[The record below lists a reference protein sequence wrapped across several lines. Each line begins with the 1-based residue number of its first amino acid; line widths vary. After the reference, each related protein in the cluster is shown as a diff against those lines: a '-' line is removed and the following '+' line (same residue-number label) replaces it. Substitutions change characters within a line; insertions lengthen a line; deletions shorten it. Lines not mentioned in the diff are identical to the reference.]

1 MLCTLST
8 WGRLK
13 NVMRTSSI
21 TNVTSIRR
29 HLLGVEDVTGT
40 LNAHLFTSS
49 WSIFWRRNDQ
59 TFDVQMTKLFIL
71 IYLTFNHKIYSFC
84 TAPLPLPLYYIM
96 TVLLPSLTLPHP
108 PLGTTTVNVSI
119 WFGNIF
125 VYINFCNWEH
135 INNRQT
141 FLIPKTWND
150 PILSLKLTVTIFF
163 FKMLAPGTLL
173 FPWFPS
179 QTDHGVRAGITA
191 IWTMLPGADRY
202 PLPNIRDFTNN
213 VKGCTVFSKLNLVK
227 GYHQVPMDP
236 ADVWK
241 TTVVT
246 PFGLFEFL
254 SMSFGLKIAT
264 QTFQQLMDQNFRG
277 LPYVFVYLNDVLVT
291 VQIERPTWSTSV

>member
-1 MLCTLST
+1 M
-8 WGRLK
+8 
-13 NVMRTSSI
+13 I
-21 TNVTSIRR
+21 Y
-29 HLLGVEDVTGT
+29 LLISKWHHFG
-40 LNAHLFTSS
+40 
-49 WSIFWRRNDQ
+49 RRNDQ

-108 PLGTTTVNVSI
+108 PMCTTTVNVSI

-173 FPWFPS
+173 SPWFPS

-254 SMSFGLKIAT
+254 SMPFGLKNAT

-291 VQIERPTWSTSV
+291 VQIESTTWSTSV